1 LAELHFTNLLIVVAA
16 AFAVPLL
23 LAMVLSLRL
32 PAVVLEIVVG
42 IVVGPSGLGW
52 VDIDAPIAV
61 LSLIGLAFLLFLAG
75 LEVEFQKLRGRVL
88 RLAGGGFLV
97 SFAIA
102 VAAGLALKAGGFVS
116 APLFTATVLSATSL
130 GIIVPLLKDSG
141 ESGSSFGQLV
151 IAAGSIADFGA
162 VILLTLFFSREA
174 TGTTEKI
181 LLLASF
187 FALAVVTGFVVAGAE
202 RLALVHHA
210 VRRLANTTAQIRVRG
225 AFVLMIAFATL
236 AQGLGL
242 EVILGTFAAGAILK
256 LADRDEMMMH
266 PEFRTKLEAVG
277 YGVFIPVFFVASG
290 LRFDLGALF
299 SSADTVARVPV
310 FLAALLIVRG
320 LPALL
325 YRGDIG
331 GRMVAV
337 AGLLQA
343 TSLPFIVAATQIGL
357 DLDVVTEA
365 NAAAFIAAGLLSVL
379 IFPITALSLLRSTEI
394 RPTGVASA
402 P

>member
-1 LAELHFTNLLIVVAA
+1 LADLHFTNLLIVVAA
-16 AFAVPLL
+16 AFVVPLL
-23 LAMVLSLRL
+23 LAMVPSLRL

-52 VDIDAPIAV
+52 VEIDAPIAV
-61 LSLIGLAFLLFLAG
+61 LALIGLAFLLFLAG

-88 RLAGGGFLV
+88 TLAGGGFLL

-102 VAAGLALKAGGFVS
+102 VAVGLALKAGGFVS
-116 APLFTATVLSATSL
+116 QPLFAAIVLSATSL
-130 GIIVPLLKDSG
+130 GIIVPLLKDAR
-141 ESGSSFGQLV
+141 ESSSSFGQLV
-151 IAAGSIADFGA
+151 IAAASIADFGA

-174 TGTTEKI
+174 TGTPEKI

-187 FALAVVTGFVVAGAE
+187 FILAVVTGFAVAGAE
-202 RLALVHHA
+202 RLTLVHGA
-210 VRRLANTTAQIRVRG
+210 VRRLAHTTAQIRVRG
-225 AFVLMIAFATL
+225 AFVLMIAFAAL

-242 EVILGTFAAGAILK
+242 EVILGTFVAGAILK

-266 PEFRTKLEAVG
+266 PEFRSKLEAVG

-299 SSADTVARVPV
+299 STADTVARVPI

-331 GRMVAV
+331 GRMAAV

-379 IFPITALSLLRSTEI
+379 IFPITALSLLSRTET
-394 RPTGVASA
+394 RPSGVASA

>member
-1 LAELHFTNLLIVVAA
+1 
-16 AFAVPLL
+16 
-23 LAMVLSLRL
+23 
-32 PAVVLEIVVG
+32 
-42 IVVGPSGLGW
+42 
-52 VDIDAPIAV
+52 
-61 LSLIGLAFLLFLAG
+61 
-75 LEVEFQKLRGRVL
+75 
-88 RLAGGGFLV
+88 
-97 SFAIA
+97 
-102 VAAGLALKAGGFVS
+102 
-116 APLFTATVLSATSL
+116 
-130 GIIVPLLKDSG
+130 
-141 ESGSSFGQLV
+141 
-151 IAAGSIADFGA
+151 
-162 VILLTLFFSREA
+162 
-174 TGTTEKI
+174 
-181 LLLASF
+181 
-187 FALAVVTGFVVAGAE
+187 
-202 RLALVHHA
+202 
-210 VRRLANTTAQIRVRG
+210 
-225 AFVLMIAFATL
+225 MIAFAAL

-299 SSADTVARVPV
+299 SSADTVARVPI

-331 GRMVAV
+331 GRMAAV

-379 IFPITALSLLRSTEI
+379 IFPITALSLLPSTEL
-394 RPTGVASA
+394 RPSGVASA